1 MMQRFD
7 PMDRVALFIAAML
20 IVGGTLGAIL
30 PTDFIIA
37 HGTWGGQGRGGA
49 PDTRIERVTAAHAR
63 FYGLSAIVG
72 AWSLRVMLCG
82 LHVQSDAT
90 LAA

>member
-1 MMQRFD
+1 
-7 PMDRVALFIAAML
+7 MDRVALFIAAML

-49 PDTRIERVTAAHAR
+49 PDTLIEHVTAAHAR

-72 AWSLRVMLCG
+72 GVVVAGYALW
-82 LHVQSDAT
+82 AT
-90 LAA
+90 RPE